1 MVTIKSF
8 LQFAPPDGWNIIEG
22 KLSKKFKF
30 ENFSYSMDFV
40 NSVAEISESMNHHP
54 DILINYDKVTITTWT
69 HTENS
74 ITEKDY
80 DLAEKINLIFE

>member
-1 MVTIKSF
+1 VTIKSF
-8 LQFAPPDGWNIIEG
+8 LQFAPPTGWDIIDG

-40 NSVAEISESMNHHP
+40 NSVAKISEEMNHHP
-54 DILINYDKVTITTWT
+54 EILINYDEVTITTWT
-69 HTENS
+69 HTKNS

-80 DLAEKINLIFE
+80 ELSEKINSI